1 MRMNNMGNEKRA
13 QHFARTQNR
22 DIGENIALG
31 LAKPTMSKES
41 MIDSRLFNQEKLNGS
56 FGDEDSYNLYDRPLF
71 SGSSAAAAIYKRGG
85 ATAGD
90 DEPSGTTDERYGGGT
105 EEGISRAMRN
115 DRFGLG
121 VAGKGF
127 EGAELQESRDGPVQF
142 ERDTTLMASDPF
154 AIDAFLDEAK
164 KGVKRG
170 LDPGS
175 SKNRDEDPQ
184 DSKKRRG

>member
-1 MRMNNMGNEKRA
+1 
-13 QHFARTQNR
+13 
-22 DIGENIALG
+22 
-31 LAKPTMSKES
+31 
-41 MIDSRLFNQEKLNGS
+41 MIDSRLFNQEKLSGS

-85 ATAGD
+85 TGA
-90 DEPSGTTDERYGGGT
+90 DESGGGGPSDERYGGGT
-105 EEGISRAMRN
+105 EEGISHAMRN

-127 EGAELQESRDGPVQF
+127 EGADLQETRDGPVQF
-142 ERDTTLMASDPF
+142 EKDTTIMTSDPF

-170 LDPGS
+170 LEQSGSNSHDRNQDDP
-175 SKNRDEDPQ
+175 DL
-184 DSKKRRG
+184 KKRRG